1 MRVDQVI
8 FGFSKINLRELRA
21 LIEFIA
27 DRRYNY
33 QIEQELNE
41 FSLTPKGKLEAN
53 INTITRII
61 NRQIKQKEVLEE
73 NRNELESSLLP
84 NISNNTSNKVKFLKN
99 KLDFKIKTYGKLAG
113 LNTEL
118 KTLFKSKL
126 EDIEVLDTI
135 KKIEANL
142 NDENLIVVQE
152 FPDTNILNLDEYLD
166 EFIFIDNLDANLSQD
181 EIEIKMNKSFQNIF
195 NEINL
200 NEEELQIKSN
210 EKI

>member
-84 NISNNTSNKVKFLKN
+84 NISNNTSNKAKFLQN
-99 KLDFKIKTYGKLAG
+99 KLDFKIKTYGKL
-113 LNTEL
+113 
-118 KTLFKSKL
+118 
-126 EDIEVLDTI
+126 
-135 KKIEANL
+135 
-142 NDENLIVVQE
+142 VV
-152 FPDTNILNLDEYLD
+152 FH
-166 EFIFIDNLDANLSQD
+166 
-181 EIEIKMNKSFQNIF
+181 
-195 NEINL
+195 
-200 NEEELQIKSN
+200 
-210 EKI
+210 